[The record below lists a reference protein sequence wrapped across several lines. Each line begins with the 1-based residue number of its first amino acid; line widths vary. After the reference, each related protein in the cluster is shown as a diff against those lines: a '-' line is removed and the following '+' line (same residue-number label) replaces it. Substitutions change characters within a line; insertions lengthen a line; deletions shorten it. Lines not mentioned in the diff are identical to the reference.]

1 MPHDLSLLGQAAGSG
16 SLPGQRGQCGVQM
29 WPLLHESCQVLFAFK
44 IVTVV
49 STLALVKGGCG
60 GERD

>member
-1 MPHDLSLLGQAAGSG
+1 MAFLSWDRQLDLGHCR
-16 SLPGQRGQCGVQM
+16 GQRGQCGVQM
-29 WPLLHESCQVLFAFK
+29 WPLLGESCQVLFAF

-49 STLALVKGGCG
+49 STLALVEGGGG